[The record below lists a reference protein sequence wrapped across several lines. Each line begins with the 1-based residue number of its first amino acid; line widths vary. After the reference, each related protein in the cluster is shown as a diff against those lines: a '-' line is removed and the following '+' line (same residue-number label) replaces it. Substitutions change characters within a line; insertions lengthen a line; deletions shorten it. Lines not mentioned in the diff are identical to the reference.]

1 MTAGL
6 PVSQGIEAPLE
17 DSDTL
22 ISHCGQAS
30 TLPFYVTYGSSA
42 APEPDPWPK
51 GDPEGLQYQQQNLT
65 WQRDW
70 TYRRVSA
77 AASAHPS
84 VASPGETSVI
94 NIEGGNDYANGY
106 LFYALDSPE
115 LKAQLGAG
123 AWRGGINITAY
134 AAAEQRSYGFY
145 HWFKLNGSDATPY
158 LTLNATH
165 TGTSTG
171 LSKMPYLRDT
181 RRSSRVGPP
190 FPYFFVHVSHFA
202 SQGPWAFQND
212 VRQHQRQQ
220 RRRHCSEME
229 RYSGL
234 RRVLIR

>member
-1 MTAGL
+1 MPAFRE
-6 PVSQGIEAPLE
+6 S
-17 DSDTL
+17 
-22 ISHCGQAS
+22 AS
-30 TLPFYVTYGSSA
+30 RRFKFTRQKFTRQIHA
-42 APEPDPWPK
+42 CR
-51 GDPEGLQYQQQNLT
+51 NL
-65 WQRDW
+65 
-70 TYRRVSA
+70 RVDLLLT
-77 AASAHPS
+77 HPS
-84 VASPGETSVI
+84 LASPGETSVI

-123 AWRGGINITAY
+123 AWRGGINISAY

-190 FPYFFVHVSHFA
+190 FPSSFVHVSHFA
-202 SQGPWAFQND
+202 S
-212 VRQHQRQQ
+212 
-220 RRRHCSEME
+220 
-229 RYSGL
+229 
-234 RRVLIR
+234 